1 VSRFRLAVIPFAAL
15 LLWTS
20 AARPSQEQTQ
30 QQTQQQTQ
38 EQTAAPSQA
47 QDPAPAPAPTAAK
60 PEAEQTAPASQEA
73 PPAPGPGKL
82 MVTVGKSLIIDSP
95 MNIQRISVANGELIE
110 AVAVNPKEVLIN
122 GKAPGETSLIIWQQG
137 GNRLLYDLTVRLSPI
152 KLDNVRQQLA
162 RDFPNDEINVT
173 FDNDVAFVR
182 GRVKDLNAS
191 DRVMAIASSL
201 GRAVNLLRVDV
212 PPVETQILLHV
223 RFANVDRGVG
233 SDLGIGL
240 ASGAFNQATAISTGQ
255 YTPPGV
261 STQGTVSISD
271 ALNILLFRKDINLG
285 ATIKALESKRM
296 LETLAEPNVMAINGK
311 PASFIS
317 GGEFPVPMVQ
327 GGGAVG
333 AVSISFRE
341 FGIRINFLPKI
352 TPRGTIQLQVAPE
365 VSSLDYSNAVTFQG
379 YTIPALATRRIQ
391 TEVELE
397 SGQSFVIAGLLDNRT
412 TETLNKIPGL
422 ANIPL
427 LGKIFQ
433 SRSVSK
439 TNSELMVIVTPEVV
453 RPIQVG
459 QPLPSLEMTTP
470 FMSKNTEGDYS
481 HPGMSKTGPVP
492 VHPPS
497 ETMPVELLQQQRKE
511 GQAAPPPTQTLQ
523 LVPVQPSPPSLNPGL
538 TPSTG
543 GGTGTGTGGGS
554 GK

>member
-1 VSRFRLAVIPFAAL
+1 
-15 LLWTS
+15 
-20 AARPSQEQTQ
+20 
-30 QQTQQQTQ
+30 
-38 EQTAAPSQA
+38 
-47 QDPAPAPAPTAAK
+47 
-60 PEAEQTAPASQEA
+60 
-73 PPAPGPGKL
+73 

-122 GKAPGETSLIIWQQG
+122 GKAAGETTLIIWQQG
-137 GNRLLYDLTVRLSPI
+137 GNRLLYDLTVRISPI
-152 KLDNVRQQLA
+152 RLDVVRQQLA
-162 RDFPNDEINVT
+162 RDFPDDEINVT
-173 FDNDVAFVR
+173 YDNEVAFVR
-182 GRVKDLNAS
+182 GRVKDLNAA
-191 DRVMAIASSL
+191 DRVMSIAASL
-201 GRAVNLLRVDV
+201 GKAVNLLRVDV

-223 RFANVDRGVG
+223 RFANVDRGA
-233 SDLGIGL
+233 SQDLGVSL
-240 ASGAFNQATAISTGQ
+240 ASGAFNQSTAIGTGQ
-255 YTPPGV
+255 FSAPGV
-261 STQGTVSISD
+261 GTDGKVSLSD

-285 ATIKALESKRM
+285 ATIKALESKRA

-311 PASFIS
+311 PAAFIA

-327 GGGAVG
+327 GGSANG

-352 TPRGTIQLQVAPE
+352 TPRGTIQLAVAPE

-427 LGKIFQ
+427 LGKLFQ
-433 SRSVSK
+433 SRSVAK
-439 TNSELMVIVTPEVV
+439 NNTELMVIVTPEIV
-453 RPIQVG
+453 RPLPAG
-459 QPLPSLEMTTP
+459 QPLPSLNMPVP
-470 FMSKNTEGDYS
+470 FMSKNSEIDMH
-481 HPGMSKTGPVP
+481 HPGMDKTGPVP
-492 VHPPS
+492 VKPPQ

-511 GQAAPPPTQTLQ
+511 GQAAPPPTTQTFQ
-523 LVPVQPSPPSLNPGL
+523 LVQPPAAAPPLNPGI
-538 TPSTG
+538 TPTG
-543 GGTGTGTGGGS
+543 SGGS

>member
-1 VSRFRLAVIPFAAL
+1 MSRLRIAALLFAAL
-15 LLWTS
+15 LLWTP
-20 AARPSQEQTQ
+20 AARSVAEQT
-30 QQTQQQTQ
+30 
-38 EQTAAPSQA
+38 TAASQDPVPA
-47 QDPAPAPAPTAAK
+47 AAPQDPAPVTAAAR
-60 PEAEQTAPASQEA
+60 PDADATAAASQDVQ
-73 PPAPGPGKL
+73 PAPGPGKL

-122 GKAPGETSLIIWQQG
+122 GKAPGETTLIIWQQG
-137 GNRLLYDLTVRLSPI
+137 GNRLLYDLTVRISPI
-152 KLDNVRQQLA
+152 RLDVVRQQLA
-162 RDFPNDEINVT
+162 RDFPDDEINVT
-173 FDNDVAFVR
+173 YDNEVAFVR
-182 GRVKDLNAS
+182 GRVKDLNAA
-191 DRVMAIASSL
+191 DRVMSIASSL
-201 GRAVNLLRVDV
+201 GKTVNLLRVDV

-223 RFANVDRGVG
+223 RFANVDRGA
-233 SDLGIGL
+233 SQDLGVSL
-240 ASGAFNQATAISTGQ
+240 ASGAFNQATAIGTGQ
-255 YTPPGV
+255 FSAPTV
-261 STQGTVSISD
+261 STDGKVSLSD

-285 ATIKALESKRM
+285 ATIKALESKRA

-311 PASFIS
+311 PAAFIA

-327 GGGAVG
+327 GGSANG

-352 TPRGTIQLQVAPE
+352 TPRGTIQLAVAPE

-427 LGKIFQ
+427 LGKLFQ
-433 SRSVSK
+433 SRSIAK
-439 TNSELMVIVTPEVV
+439 NNSELMVIVTPEIV
-453 RPIQVG
+453 RPMPAG
-459 QPLPSLEMTTP
+459 QPLPTLNMPVP
-470 FMSKNTEGDYS
+470 FMSKNSEIDPR
-481 HPGMSKTGPVP
+481 HPGMDKTGPVP
-492 VHPPS
+492 VKFPQ

-511 GQAAPPPTQTLQ
+511 GQAAPPATTQTFQ
-523 LVPVQPSPPSLNPGL
+523 LVQPPAAAPPLNPGI
-538 TPSTG
+538 TPAGS
-543 GGTGTGTGGGS
+543 GGS